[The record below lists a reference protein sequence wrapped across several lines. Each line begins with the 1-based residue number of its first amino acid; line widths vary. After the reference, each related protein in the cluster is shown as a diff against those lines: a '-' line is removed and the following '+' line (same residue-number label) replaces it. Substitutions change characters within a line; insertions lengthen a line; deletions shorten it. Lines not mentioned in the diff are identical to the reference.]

1 MHDITLAF
9 WLLLASLQSV
19 ASVIISGPAAASDQP
34 LILARSIPLENVAGR
49 IDHIAIDIEGKRL
62 FVAELGNDSVDVV
75 DLKAGKVV
83 ARIGGLNEPQ
93 GIAYLADRNLVLV
106 ANGGD
111 GSVRF
116 FRAGDLSPL
125 GAIRLGDDADNIR
138 VDRQSGHV
146 LVGYGSGLAIVDPM
160 TRHRVGEIRLAG
172 HPESFQLDPKTDRV
186 FVNVPDAR
194 QVVVADLKSR
204 KRVTAWKT
212 PGLTANFPMALDGTT
227 GELAIVFRNPAK
239 LTLWDVATGAMSENL
254 DTCGDADDVFF
265 DGKRGRI
272 YVSCGSGAI
281 DVVQRGRDGLRP
293 AGRVMT
299 SSGARTS
306 LFVPEFD
313 RLFVAAR
320 AGGPRSVAAILEF
333 RPLP

>member
-1 MHDITLAF
+1 M
-9 WLLLASLQSV
+9 
-19 ASVIISGPAAASDQP
+19 
-34 LILARSIPLENVAGR
+34 
-49 IDHIAIDIEGKRL
+49 
-62 FVAELGNDSVDVV
+62 
-75 DLKAGKVV
+75 
-83 ARIGGLNEPQ
+83 
-93 GIAYLADRNLVLV
+93 
-106 ANGGD
+106 
-111 GSVRF
+111 
-116 FRAGDLSPL
+116 
-125 GAIRLGDDADNIR
+125 
-138 VDRQSGHV
+138 
-146 LVGYGSGLAIVDPM
+146 
-160 TRHRVGEIRLAG
+160 
-172 HPESFQLDPKTDRV
+172 

-212 PGLTANFPMALDGTT
+212 PGLTANFPMALDGTS

-239 LTLWDVATGAMSENL
+239 LTLWDVATGAISENL

-293 AGRVMT
+293 AGRMMT

-333 RPLP
+333 RSGRDGRRLVWKRSAGLKSVVAARFHRHRPHTGVAELLFRPSVLLLQRIGQWAEGSENDFFESSAYFFVFGALLAFCPRRWPRPICFAKDERASA